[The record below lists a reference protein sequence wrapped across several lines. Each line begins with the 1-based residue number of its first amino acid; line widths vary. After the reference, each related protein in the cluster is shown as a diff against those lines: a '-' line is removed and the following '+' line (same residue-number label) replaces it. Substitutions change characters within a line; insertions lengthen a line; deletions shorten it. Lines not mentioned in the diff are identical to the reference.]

1 MKKVILLIILAF
13 LLNLTYEER
22 ISTTFKED
30 NEFDFYVLEFPNK
43 NLSTN
48 NFLNYFNDIQVVWVE
63 VDSKY
68 NVKKRYNYTNISE
81 LKKSY
86 LKELEN
92 NNYKLEAIN
101 FKISGFIINKIKI
114 YSNINKI
121 NKLNIENI
129 IVNY

>member
-1 MKKVILLIILAF
+1 MKKVILLIILVF

-81 LKKSY
+81 LKKNY

-101 FKISGFIINKIKI
+101 FKISGFIIKKIKI

-121 NKLNIENI
+121 NKLNIENM

>member
-1 MKKVILLIILAF
+1 MKKVILLIIFVF
-13 LLNLTYEER
+13 LLNLNYEER
-22 ISTTFKED
+22 ISTAFKED
-30 NEFDFYVLEFPNK
+30 NEYNFYVLEFPNK

-48 NFLNYFNDIQVVWVE
+48 NFLNYFNDIQVIWVE
-63 VDSKY
+63 VYSKY

-121 NKLNIENI
+121 NKLNIENM

>member
-1 MKKVILLIILAF
+1 MKKVILLIIFVF
-13 LLNLTYEER
+13 LLNLNYEEKV
-22 ISTTFKED
+22 STTFKED
-30 NEFDFYVLEFPNK
+30 NEYNFYVLEFPNK

-48 NFLNYFNDIQVVWVE
+48 NFLNYFNDIQVIWVE

-101 FKISGFIINKIKI
+101 FKISGFIIKKIKI

-121 NKLNIENI
+121 NKLNIENM

>member
-1 MKKVILLIILAF
+1 MKKVILLIIFVF
-13 LLNLTYEER
+13 LLNLNYEER
-22 ISTTFKED
+22 ISTAFKED
-30 NEFDFYVLEFPNK
+30 NEYNFYVLEFPNK

-48 NFLNYFNDIQVVWVE
+48 NFLNYFNDIQVIWVE

-121 NKLNIENI
+121 NKLNIENM

>member
-1 MKKVILLIILAF
+1 MKKVILLIIFVF
-13 LLNLTYEER
+13 LLNLNYEER
-22 ISTTFKED
+22 ISTAFKED
-30 NEFDFYVLEFPNK
+30 NEYNFYVLEFPNK

-48 NFLNYFNDIQVVWVE
+48 NFLNYFNDIQVIWVE

-68 NVKKRYNYTNISE
+68 NVKKRYNYTNIVE

-121 NKLNIENI
+121 NKLNIENM

>member
-1 MKKVILLIILAF
+1 MKKIIILIIFIF
-13 LLNLTYEER
+13 LLNLNYSENV
-22 ISTTFKED
+22 ITTFKENVD
-30 NEFDFYVLEFPNK
+30 NSFYILEFPN
-43 NLSTN
+43 NNITTN
-48 NFLNYFNDIQVVWVE
+48 NFLNYFNDIQVIWVE

-68 NVKKRYNYTNISE
+68 NVKKRYNYTNINK
-81 LKKSY
+81 LKESY

-114 YSNINKI
+114 YTNINKI
-121 NKLNIENI
+121 NKLNIENM